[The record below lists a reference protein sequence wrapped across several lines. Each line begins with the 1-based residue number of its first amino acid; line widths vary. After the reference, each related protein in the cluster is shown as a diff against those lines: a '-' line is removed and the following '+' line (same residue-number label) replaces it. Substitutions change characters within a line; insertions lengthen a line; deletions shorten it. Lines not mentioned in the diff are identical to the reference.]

1 MTTDT
6 AIRKARVQNPD
17 KHQTSE
23 NVVCQGLSW
32 GWKYSGNFGRQ
43 FGSFL

>member
-1 MTTDT
+1 MDTT
-6 AIRKARVQNPD
+6 ARNAKVQNTD

-23 NVVCQGLSW
+23 NVVYQGLSW